1 MAKIIKLTESQI
13 KESIKRVIHN
23 FLNEEKEYYDFWDE
37 QVGSVGK
44 TIQEFLGDKKNG
56 VTKKR
61 WRVIP
66 VTQYKRALTEFVRYG
81 KFMRFPTKNIEKWE
95 WIIIENVLSI
105 YAITELAGHSPS
117 FPIDEFCDA
126 FGYDYKEYVGDGDTG
141 GFEKASNELEEL
153 GFYDWAILPDGSSA
167 WSDYGLEPLMELLKE
182 LEDVETPEEKIVV
195 INKIMNVVHQRGDL
209 ASAFIQGGY
218 NSLTSISS

>member
-1 MAKIIKLTESQI
+1 MNKKIRLTESQL
-13 KESIKRVIHN
+13 KETIKRVIHN

-37 QVGSVGK
+37 QVGSIGK
-44 TIQEFLGDKKNG
+44 TIQEFLSDKKNG

-81 KFMRFPTKNIEKWE
+81 KFMRFPTRNIEKWE
-95 WIIIENVLSI
+95 WLIIENVLSI

-126 FGYDYKEYVGDGDTG
+126 FGYDYKEYVDDDDLG
-141 GFEKASNELEEL
+141 GYTKASGELEGL
-153 GFYDWAILPDGSSA
+153 GFYDWAILPDGSDA
-167 WSDYGLEPLMELLKE
+167 WSDYGLGPLMELLKE
-182 LEDVETPEEKIVV
+182 LEEVDTPEEKIVV